1 MSKLANEKII
11 LVQGTRYRVQEGLQT
26 TDYGQQTINLL
37 VINYLAIL
45 FTLHYY
51 LFTRKPLA
59 VFRVRTEPE
68 SAQSWK
74 AMGCGS

>member
-11 LVQGTRYRVQEGLQT
+11 LVQGTRYRVQEGQQT

-45 FTLHYY
+45 LT
-51 LFTRKPLA
+51 TKPQ